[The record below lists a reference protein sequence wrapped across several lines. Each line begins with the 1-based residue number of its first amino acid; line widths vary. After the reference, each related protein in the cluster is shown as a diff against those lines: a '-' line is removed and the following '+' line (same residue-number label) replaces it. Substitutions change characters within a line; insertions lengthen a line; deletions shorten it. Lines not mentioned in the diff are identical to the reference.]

1 MEMIKETDLKVLFS
15 ETQIQEAIANL
26 GKVLNEKYRACILEV
41 KWDNFLPD
49 VIRDAVQLDCRR
61 SAAFSK
67 YAASRM
73 YD

>member
-1 MEMIKETDLKVLFS
+1 MNPDCVTIPVKE
-15 ETQIQEAIANL
+15 AP
-26 GKVLNEKYRACILEV
+26 CILEV

-49 VIRDAVQLDCRR
+49 VIRDVVQLDGRHG
-61 SAAFSK
+61 AAFSK